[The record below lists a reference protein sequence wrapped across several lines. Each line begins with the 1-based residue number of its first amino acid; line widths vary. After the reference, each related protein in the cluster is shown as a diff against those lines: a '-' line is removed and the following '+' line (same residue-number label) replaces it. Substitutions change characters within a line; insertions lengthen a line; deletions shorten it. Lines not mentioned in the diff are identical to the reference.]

1 VKKATYGKG
10 GIVETLQ
17 PEYLIRHDLTDSYSV
32 SHHHLKNAITR
43 IVKAV
48 NGFNDLRAELQHAV
62 DHLNETTPSGTTN
75 IIVSSNHN
83 DHITQWLRAGER
95 GVEPVNAELYHWFMH
110 QILQDARMTKS
121 GVQHPDP
128 LELFCRGKLECDTKF
143 LTSDESFRLAGVEL
157 GMHGHLGPNGSRG
170 SLRSLS
176 VIGSR
181 FIIGHS
187 HSPGIYE
194 GGYQVG
200 TSSVLRMEYN
210 GGPSSWMQSHA
221 ALYENG
227 KRQLIHV
234 IDGHWRG

>member
-1 VKKATYGKG
+1 
-10 GIVETLQ
+10 
-17 PEYLIRHDLTDSYSV
+17 
-32 SHHHLKNAITR
+32 
-43 IVKAV
+43 
-48 NGFNDLRAELQHAV
+48 
-62 DHLNETTPSGTTN
+62 
-75 IIVSSNHN
+75 
-83 DHITQWLRAGER
+83 
-95 GVEPVNAELYHWFMH
+95 
-110 QILQDARMTKS
+110 
-121 GVQHPDP
+121 
-128 LELFCRGKLECDTKF
+128 
-143 LTSDESFRLAGVEL
+143 
-157 GMHGHLGPNGSRG
+157 MHGHLGPNGSRG